1 MDYNLFI
8 IPFLKSFLVAA
19 GLSLALILLSEKI
32 KTRKRKSSRH
42 IHSKKVSRL
51 GGAAIISAFLISILT
66 DQNLVITTQLYGIIA
81 ASLFILAVGLWDDF
95 WKLEWKTQLFFQ
107 ICAAISVFIMGVQVE
122 YITNPLG
129 GVVFLNLGKYLIPS
143 LLFVIAWL
151 VIMMN
156 AMNWL
161 DGIDGLS
168 GGMAF
173 IGALTIFFLSLSPE
187 VNQPPVG
194 IIAVI
199 LAGAALGFLIFN
211 FYPAR
216 IMAGTSGA
224 MFMGFALAALAIF
237 AGTKIATALLIMAIP
252 VIDVFWVIGER
263 IKAGNPIFKSDT
275 RHLHRKL
282 MELGWT
288 QRKIALFFY
297 AVTFSIAVVALNT
310 RTIGKL
316 ITIVLVAVIMVTALI
331 IINKKL
337 SSNVKSKAR
346 AS

>member
-1 MDYNLFI
+1 MNYNLFI
-8 IPFLKSFLVAA
+8 IPFLKSFLTAA
-19 GLSLALILLSEKI
+19 GISLALILLSGKI
-32 KTRKRKSSRH
+32 KTGVRKSSRH

-51 GGAAIISAFLISILT
+51 GGAAIISAFIITVLT
-66 DQNLVITTQLYGIIA
+66 DQNLVATSQLYGVIA
-81 ASLFILAVGLWDDF
+81 ASLLILAVGLWDDF
-95 WKLEWKTQLFFQ
+95 WKLDWKTQLFFQ
-107 ICAAISVFIMGVQVE
+107 VCAAITVFIMGVQVE

-151 VIMMN
+151 VVIMN
-156 AMNWL
+156 SMNWL

-168 GGMAF
+168 GGVAF
-173 IGALTIFFLSLSPE
+173 IGALTIFFLSLRPE

-194 IIAVI
+194 IIAAA
-199 LAGAALGFLIFN
+199 LAGAVLGFLIFN

-252 VIDVFWVIGER
+252 VIDVFWVMGER
-263 IKAGNPIFKSDT
+263 IKAGDPIFKSDT

-288 QRKIALFFY
+288 QRKISLFFY
-297 AVTFSIAVVALNT
+297 AITFLIAGVALNT
-310 RTIGKL
+310 RTVGKL
-316 ITIVLVAVIMVTALI
+316 ATIILVAAVMVASLA

-337 SSNVKSKAR
+337 SSNVKDKV
-346 AS
+346 

>member
-8 IPFLKSFLVAA
+8 IPFLKSFLIAA
-19 GLSLALILLSEKI
+19 GLSLCLIVLSGKI
-32 KTRKRKSSRH
+32 KMANRKSFRH

-51 GGAAIISAFLISILT
+51 GGVAIISAFLISILT
-66 DQNLVITTQLYGIIA
+66 DHNLVATSQLYGVIV
-81 ASLFILAVGLWDDF
+81 ASLIILAVGLWDDF
-95 WKLEWKTQLFFQ
+95 WKLDWKTQLFFQ
-107 ICAAISVFIMGVQVE
+107 ICTAIAVFIMGVQVE

-156 AMNWL
+156 SMNWL

-168 GGMAF
+168 GGVAF
-173 IGALTIFFLSLSPE
+173 IGATTIFFLSLNPE

-194 IIAVI
+194 IISAV
-199 LAGAALGFLIFN
+199 LAGAVLGFLIFN

-224 MFMGFALAALAIF
+224 MFMGFSLAALAIF

-252 VIDVFWVIGER
+252 VIDVFWVMGER
-263 IKAGNPIFKSDT
+263 IRAGDSIFKSDT

-288 QRKIALFFY
+288 QRKITLFFY
-297 AVTFSIAVVALNT
+297 AVTFLIAAVALNT

-316 ITIVLVAVIMVTALI
+316 ITIFSVGIIMVMALT

-337 SSNVKSKAR
+337 LYDVKNKS
-346 AS
+346 

>member
-1 MDYNLFI
+1 VL
-8 IPFLKSFLVAA
+8 
-19 GLSLALILLSEKI
+19 LILFSKKI
-32 KTRKRKSSRH
+32 KTAKRKSFRH
-42 IHSKKVSRL
+42 IHSKKISRL
-51 GGAAIISAFLISILT
+51 GGLAIISAFLISLLT
-66 DQNLVITTQLYGIIA
+66 DRNLVITTQLYGIVG
-81 ASLFILAVGLWDDF
+81 ASLFILAMGLWDDF
-95 WKLEWKTQLFFQ
+95 WKLDWKTQLFFQ
-107 ICAAISVFIMGVQVE
+107 ICATISVFIMGVQVE

-168 GGMAF
+168 GGIAF

-194 IIAVI
+194 IIAAI

-224 MFMGFALAALAIF
+224 MFMGFALATLAIF
-237 AGTKIATALLIMAIP
+237 AGTKIATALLIMVIP
-252 VIDVFWVIGER
+252 VIDVFWVMGER
-263 IKAGNPIFKSDT
+263 IKAGDSIFKSDT

-297 AVTFSIAVVALNT
+297 AITFLIAAIALNT
-310 RTIGKL
+310 RAIGKS
-316 ITIVLVAVIMVTALI
+316 ITIVLVAVIMITALI

-337 SSNVKSKAR
+337 SSNAENKA
-346 AS
+346 

>member
-1 MDYNLFI
+1 MVTN
-8 IPFLKSFLVAA
+8 
-19 GLSLALILLSEKI
+19 
-32 KTRKRKSSRH
+32 
-42 IHSKKVSRL
+42 
-51 GGAAIISAFLISILT
+51 
-66 DQNLVITTQLYGIIA
+66 QLYGVIA
-81 ASLFILAVGLWDDF
+81 ASLLILAVGLWDDF
-95 WKLEWKTQLFFQ
+95 WKLDWKTQLFFQ
-107 ICAAISVFIMGVQVE
+107 VCAAITVFIMGVQVE

-151 VIMMN
+151 VVIMN
-156 AMNWL
+156 SMNWL

-168 GGMAF
+168 GGVAF
-173 IGALTIFFLSLSPE
+173 IGALTIFFLSLRPE

-194 IIAVI
+194 IIAAA
-199 LAGAALGFLIFN
+199 LAGAVLGFLIFN

-252 VIDVFWVIGER
+252 VIDVFWVMGER
-263 IKAGNPIFKSDT
+263 IKAGDPIFKSDT

-288 QRKIALFFY
+288 QRKISLFFY
-297 AVTFSIAVVALNT
+297 AITFLIAGVALNT
-310 RTIGKL
+310 RTVGKL
-316 ITIVLVAVIMVTALI
+316 ATIILVAAVMVASLA

-337 SSNVKSKAR
+337 SSNVKDKV
-346 AS
+346 

>member
-1 MDYNLFI
+1 MNYNLFI
-8 IPFLKSFLVAA
+8 IPFLKSFLTAA
-19 GLSLALILLSEKI
+19 GISLVLILLSGKI
-32 KTRKRKSSRH
+32 KTGVRKSSRH

-51 GGAAIISAFLISILT
+51 GGAAIISAFIITVLT
-66 DQNLVITTQLYGIIA
+66 DQNLVATSQLYGVIA
-81 ASLFILAVGLWDDF
+81 ASLLILAVGLWDDF
-95 WKLEWKTQLFFQ
+95 WKLDWRTQLFFQ
-107 ICAAISVFIMGVQVE
+107 VCAAIAVFIMGVQVE

-151 VIMMN
+151 VVIMN
-156 AMNWL
+156 SMNWL

-168 GGMAF
+168 GGVAF
-173 IGALTIFFLSLSPE
+173 IGALTIFFLSLRPE

-194 IIAVI
+194 IIAAA
-199 LAGAALGFLIFN
+199 LAGAVLGFLIFN

-263 IKAGNPIFKSDT
+263 IKAGDPIFKSDT

-288 QRKIALFFY
+288 QRKISLFFY
-297 AVTFSIAVVALNT
+297 AITFLIAGVTLNT
-310 RTIGKL
+310 RTVGKL
-316 ITIVLVAVIMVTALI
+316 ATIILVAAVMVASLA

-337 SSNVKSKAR
+337 SSNVKDKV
-346 AS
+346 

>member
-1 MDYNLFI
+1 M
-8 IPFLKSFLVAA
+8 
-19 GLSLALILLSEKI
+19 ALILLSGKI
-32 KTRKRKSSRH
+32 KTGVRKSSRH

-51 GGAAIISAFLISILT
+51 GGAAIISAFIITVLT
-66 DQNLVITTQLYGIIA
+66 DQNLVVTNQLYGVIA
-81 ASLFILAVGLWDDF
+81 ASLLILAVGLWDDF
-95 WKLEWKTQLFFQ
+95 WKLDWRTQLFFQ
-107 ICAAISVFIMGVQVE
+107 VCAAITVFIMGVQVE

-151 VIMMN
+151 VVIMN
-156 AMNWL
+156 SMNWL

-168 GGMAF
+168 GGVAF
-173 IGALTIFFLSLSPE
+173 IGALTIFFLSLRPE

-194 IIAVI
+194 IIAAA
-199 LAGAALGFLIFN
+199 LAGAVLGFLIFN

-252 VIDVFWVIGER
+252 VIDVFWVMGER
-263 IKAGNPIFKSDT
+263 IKAGDPIFKSDT

-288 QRKIALFFY
+288 QRKISLFFY
-297 AVTFSIAVVALNT
+297 AITFLIAGVALNT
-310 RTIGKL
+310 RTVGKL
-316 ITIVLVAVIMVTALI
+316 ATIILVAAVMVASLA

-337 SSNVKSKAR
+337 SSNVKDKV
-346 AS
+346 

>member
-8 IPFLKSFLVAA
+8 IPFLKSFLTAA
-19 GLSLALILLSEKI
+19 GISLALILLSGKI
-32 KTRKRKSSRH
+32 KTGVRKSSRH

-51 GGAAIISAFLISILT
+51 GGAAIISAFIITVLT
-66 DQNLVITTQLYGIIA
+66 DQNLVATSQLYGVIA
-81 ASLFILAVGLWDDF
+81 ASLLILAVGLWDDF
-95 WKLEWKTQLFFQ
+95 WKLDWKTQLFFQ
-107 ICAAISVFIMGVQVE
+107 VCAAITVFIMGVQVE

-151 VIMMN
+151 VVIMN
-156 AMNWL
+156 SMNWL

-168 GGMAF
+168 GGVAF
-173 IGALTIFFLSLSPE
+173 IGALTIFFLSLRPE

-194 IIAVI
+194 IIAAA
-199 LAGAALGFLIFN
+199 LAGAVLGFLIFN

-252 VIDVFWVIGER
+252 VIDVFWVMGER
-263 IKAGNPIFKSDT
+263 IKAGDPIFKSDT

-288 QRKIALFFY
+288 QRKISLFFY
-297 AVTFSIAVVALNT
+297 AITFLIAGVALNT
-310 RTIGKL
+310 RTVGKL
-316 ITIVLVAVIMVTALI
+316 ATIILVAAVMVASLA

-337 SSNVKSKAR
+337 SSNVKDKV
-346 AS
+346 

>member
-1 MDYNLFI
+1 ML
-8 IPFLKSFLVAA
+8 
-19 GLSLALILLSEKI
+19 LILFSKKI
-32 KTRKRKSSRH
+32 KTAKRKSFRH
-42 IHSKKVSRL
+42 IHSKKISRL
-51 GGAAIISAFLISILT
+51 GGLAIISAFLISLLT
-66 DQNLVITTQLYGIIA
+66 DRNLVITTQLYGIVG
-81 ASLFILAVGLWDDF
+81 ASLFILAMGLWDDF
-95 WKLEWKTQLFFQ
+95 WKLDWKTQLFFQ
-107 ICAAISVFIMGVQVE
+107 ICATISVFIMGVQVE

-168 GGMAF
+168 GGIAF

-194 IIAVI
+194 IIAAI

-224 MFMGFALAALAIF
+224 MFMGFALATLAIF
-237 AGTKIATALLIMAIP
+237 AGTKIATALLIMVIP
-252 VIDVFWVIGER
+252 VIDVFWVMGER
-263 IKAGNPIFKSDT
+263 IKAGDSIFKSDT

-297 AVTFSIAVVALNT
+297 AITFLIAAIALNT
-310 RTIGKL
+310 RAIGKS
-316 ITIVLVAVIMVTALI
+316 ITIVLVAVIMITALI

-337 SSNVKSKAR
+337 SSNAENKA
-346 AS
+346 